1 MKKYFSLIKQFK
13 KDLRLFYLATAMQG
27 FIFFGIYSLL
37 LNLYLLRLGYGPK
50 FIGTVNGVA
59 PLVLAVGSLPAGL
72 LSRRI
77 GSRKGLIIGYF
88 GIAIG
93 FGLLP
98 LSGFLL
104 TDPAIQEAWIVGSYA
119 LAWLFAALLIVN
131 YGPFIMEQTA
141 EDERNHAFAIQ
152 SALFPVAGFVG
163 SLAGGLLP
171 GFFAQIANTTLDFPL
186 PYRNALLLAAALY
199 LIPTFIIT
207 RTAELNRKETDSNEQ
222 IKSRTKAPIR
232 LMVIIAFISLLL
244 VTGDW
249 TIQLYL
255 NVYLDT
261 VLKVPTALI
270 GSLLGA
276 GRLLGLTAFL
286 SPIVMGRFGH
296 KKTLLWA
303 SIVSSLTFLPLILIG
318 HWVAAGVSFMAL
330 IAVASILNPTYNR
343 FSQSIVEPEWRTTI
357 ASVMS
362 MSTGIA
368 IAITAFEGSMLI
380 TRFGYQTLFIT
391 GALLMLLGGIVFGL
405 VFREKEQPLKGMVT
419 AATD

>member
-1 MKKYFSLIKQFK
+1 MKSYIDTLNQFNPN
-13 KDLRLFYLATAMQG
+13 LRLFYLATAMQG

-72 LSRRI
+72 LSRRV

-88 GIAIG
+88 GIAVG

-98 LSGFLL
+98 LSGFL
-104 TDPAIQEAWIVGSYA
+104 PAGPAPQEAWIVGSYA

-141 EDERNHAFAIQ
+141 ESERNHAFAIQ
-152 SALFPVAGFVG
+152 SALFPVAGFIG

-171 GFFAQIANTTLDFPL
+171 GFFAQLSSISLDFPL

-199 LIPTFIIT
+199 LVPTFIIT
-207 RTAELNRKETDSNEQ
+207 RTAELDREKSESDEQ
-222 IKSRTKAPIR
+222 IQSGSKAPVR
-232 LMVIIAFISLLL
+232 LMVVVAFVSLLL

-261 VLKVPTALI
+261 ILKVPTALI

-286 SPIVMGRFGH
+286 SPLVMGQFGH
-296 KKTLLWA
+296 KKTLFWA
-303 SIVSSLTFLPLILIG
+303 SIVASITFIPLILIG
-318 HWVAAGVSFMAL
+318 HWVAAGISFMAL

-343 FSQSIVEPEWRTTI
+343 FSQSIVEPEWRTTM
-357 ASVMS
+357 ASVVS

-368 IAITAFEGSMLI
+368 IAITAFGGSILI
-380 TRFGYQTLFIT
+380 TRFGFQTLFT
-391 GALLMLLGGIVFGL
+391 AGAALMLMGGIIFGL
-405 VFREKEQPLKGMVT
+405 AFRRQVQPVT
-419 AATD
+419 GVASAAAD

>member
-1 MKKYFSLIKQFK
+1 MKSYIDTLNQFNPN
-13 KDLRLFYLATAMQG
+13 LRLFYLATAMQG

-72 LSRRI
+72 LSRRV

-88 GIAIG
+88 GIAVG

-98 LSGFLL
+98 LFGLL
-104 TDPAIQEAWIVGSYA
+104 PASPAMQEAWIVGSYA

-141 EDERNHAFAIQ
+141 ESERNHAFAIQ
-152 SALFPVAGFVG
+152 SALFPIAGFIG
-163 SLAGGLLP
+163 SLVGGLLP
-171 GFFAQIANTTLDFPL
+171 GFFAQMANISLDFPL

-199 LIPTFIIT
+199 LIPTFIIM
-207 RTAELNRKETDSNEQ
+207 RTAELDRAENEHNEE
-222 IKSRTKAPIR
+222 INSGSKAPVR
-232 LMVIIAFISLLL
+232 LMIVVAFVSLLL

-261 VLKVPTALI
+261 ILKVPTALI

-276 GRLLGLTAFL
+276 GRLLGLTAFF
-286 SPIVMGRFGH
+286 SPLVMGRFGH
-296 KKTLLWA
+296 KKTLMWS
-303 SIVSSLTFLPLILIG
+303 SIIAALTFLPLILIG
-318 HWVAAGVSFMAL
+318 HWVAAGISFMAL

-343 FSQSIVEPEWRTTI
+343 FSQSIVEPEWRTTM
-357 ASVMS
+357 ASVVS

-368 IAITAFEGSMLI
+368 IAITAFGGSILI
-380 TRFGYQTLFIT
+380 TRFGFQALFIA
-391 GALLMLLGGIVFGL
+391 GAALMLIGGIIFGIA
-405 VFREKEQPLKGMVT
+405 FRERKQPFKGMVT
-419 AATD
+419 AAAD

>member
-1 MKKYFSLIKQFK
+1 MNKYISLIKQFK

-88 GIAIG
+88 GIAVG

-98 LSGFLL
+98 LFGLL
-104 TDPAIQEAWIVGSYA
+104 PASPAMQEAWIVGSYA

-141 EDERNHAFAIQ
+141 ESERNHAFAIQ
-152 SALFPVAGFVG
+152 SALFPIAGFIG
-163 SLAGGLLP
+163 SLVGGLLP
-171 GFFAQIANTTLDFPL
+171 GFFAQMANISLDFPL

-199 LIPTFIIT
+199 LIPTFIIM
-207 RTAELNRKETDSNEQ
+207 RTAELDRAENEHNEE
-222 IKSRTKAPIR
+222 INSGSKAPVR
-232 LMVIIAFISLLL
+232 LMIVVAFVSLLL

-261 VLKVPTALI
+261 ILKVPTALI

-276 GRLLGLTAFL
+276 GRLLGLTAFF
-286 SPIVMGRFGH
+286 SPLVMGRFGH
-296 KKTLLWA
+296 KKTLMWS
-303 SIVSSLTFLPLILIG
+303 SIIAALTFLPLILIG
-318 HWVAAGVSFMAL
+318 HWVAAGISFMAL

-343 FSQSIVEPEWRTTI
+343 FSQSIVEPEWRTTM
-357 ASVMS
+357 ASVVS

-368 IAITAFEGSMLI
+368 IAITAFGGSILI
-380 TRFGYQTLFIT
+380 TRFGFQALFIA
-391 GALLMLLGGIVFGL
+391 GAALMLIGGIIFGIA
-405 VFREKEQPLKGMVT
+405 FRERKQPFKGMVT
-419 AATD
+419 AAAD